1 MTPDLLGN
9 AERVRALID
18 DLCALPAETSWV
30 EFKENKAD
38 HETVGKL
45 ISALANAARLADEDF
60 AYVLW
65 GGDHALVGTSFEPST
80 QKVGNQPLE
89 LWLAQRLSPS
99 IVFDFKPV
107 DHHGQRLVLLS
118 VPAAATSPVE
128 FERTAYVRIGS
139 ATPRLS
145 DHPEWQRALWRKLQP
160 YLWESGVAAQ
170 FLSGDDVLSLLDYAS
185 YFDLTRQP
193 LPDNRRGIFEK
204 LVSDD
209 LIQKD
214 VGNQWNITNL
224 GAILFAKNLS
234 KFGSSIARK
243 AVRFVA
249 HDGTSRADMVIHR
262 RDGRLGY
269 ACGIKNLLTYI
280 NRLLPRNEL
289 IGQVFREERSLYPSI
304 AIRELVVNALIHQDM
319 TVTGAGPLIEMFR
332 DRLEITNPGKPLV
345 SPARFLDF
353 PPRSRNETLA
363 SLMRRM
369 RLCEEQGLGI
379 DKVII
384 AVELYQLP
392 PPNFMEVGE
401 SVRVILFTPR
411 SFADM
416 TLEERIRA
424 CYQHAALLMRKR
436 PSGVLY
442 YPEDTG
448 SRVDPPSRP
457 HPSPYGLCAVLGM
470 SAKVLT
476 GFSFPAL
483 LGACIGGTSG
493 NMQVLMGLLTQHDF
507 LTGFSLQAPPWEAQ
521 PGGKLP

>member
-1 MTPDLLGN
+1 MTLDLLGN
-9 AERVRALID
+9 PERVRALID

-45 ISALANAARLADEDF
+45 ISALANAARLADKDF

-65 GGDHALVGTSFEPST
+65 GVRDSDHALVGTSFEPST

-89 LWLAQRLSPS
+89 PWLDQRLSPS
-99 IVFDFKPV
+99 ITFDFKPV
-107 DHHGQRLVLLS
+107 EHHGQRLVLLS
-118 VPAAATSPVE
+118 IPAAVNSPVE
-128 FERTAYVRIGS
+128 FDHTAYVRIGS
-139 ATPRLS
+139 ATPRLA
-145 DHPEWQRALWRKLQP
+145 DRPERQRALWRKLQP
-160 YLWESGVAAQ
+160 YIWESGVAAQ
-170 FLSGDDVLSLLDYAS
+170 FLSSDDVLSFLDYAS
-185 YFDLTRQP
+185 YFDLTKQP

-204 LVSDD
+204 LVSDN

-214 VGNQWNITNL
+214 VGSQWNITNL

-289 IGQVFREERSLYPSI
+289 IGQVFREEHSLYPSI

-319 TVTGAGPLIEMFR
+319 TVTGSGPLIEMFR

-353 PPRSRNETLA
+353 PPRSRNEALA

-401 SVRVILFTPR
+401 SVRVILFAPR

-424 CYQHAALLMRKR
+424 CYQHAALKCVSGQRMKNATLRERFGIDAKNASQVSLVIQKTLAAELIR
-436 PSGVLY
+436 PADS
-442 YPEDTG
+442 T
-448 SRVDPPSRP
+448 
-457 HPSPYGLCAVLGM
+457 HPRTAYVPFWA
-470 SAKVLT
+470 
-476 GFSFPAL
+476 
-483 LGACIGGTSG
+483 
-493 NMQVLMGLLTQHDF
+493 
-507 LTGFSLQAPPWEAQ
+507 
-521 PGGKLP
+521 

>member
-1 MTPDLLGN
+1 MTPDLLRS

-30 EFKENKAD
+30 EFKENKPD
-38 HETVGKL
+38 SQMVGKL

-65 GGDHALVGTSFEPST
+65 GVRDSDHALVGTSFEPST

-89 LWLAQRLSPS
+89 FWLAQHLFPS
-99 IVFDFKPV
+99 ITFGFKRV
-107 DHHGQRLVLLS
+107 EYHGQRLVLLS
-118 VPAAATSPVE
+118 IPAAANSPVE

-160 YLWESGVAAQ
+160 YIWESGVAAQ

-185 YFDLTRQP
+185 YFDLTKQP
-193 LPDNRRGIFEK
+193 LPDNRRGIFKK
-204 LVSDD
+204 LVSDN

-249 HDGTSRADMVIHR
+249 HDGTSGADMVIHR

-289 IGQVFREERSLYPSI
+289 IG
-304 AIRELVVNALIHQDM
+304 
-319 TVTGAGPLIEMFR
+319 
-332 DRLEITNPGKPLV
+332 
-345 SPARFLDF
+345 
-353 PPRSRNETLA
+353 
-363 SLMRRM
+363 
-369 RLCEEQGLGI
+369 
-379 DKVII
+379 
-384 AVELYQLP
+384 
-392 PPNFMEVGE
+392 
-401 SVRVILFTPR
+401 
-411 SFADM
+411 
-416 TLEERIRA
+416 
-424 CYQHAALLMRKR
+424 
-436 PSGVLY
+436 
-442 YPEDTG
+442 
-448 SRVDPPSRP
+448 
-457 HPSPYGLCAVLGM
+457 
-470 SAKVLT
+470 
-476 GFSFPAL
+476 
-483 LGACIGGTSG
+483 
-493 NMQVLMGLLTQHDF
+493 
-507 LTGFSLQAPPWEAQ
+507 
-521 PGGKLP
+521 